1 MYSVHTPPTMR
12 LVPLL
17 VPLLATAVF
26 AAEAPPPAETLVAQQ
41 TYTFA
46 YTADGLT
53 GPGADFLRQQTASSQ
68 FVLFGEDH
76 MDHEIPIFAG
86 GVYSLL
92 REAHGFNHLVVEQDP
107 VAMEDA
113 LKPELRGDAEK
124 LAAHAKRYPSLFEF
138 DSDEDLTFVAQVA
151 RLENNADAIWGVEQ
165 TTGAAR
171 YLEELATLAPNP
183 AARQL
188 TETLLT
194 AARAADPGP
203 KYSVNWLGN
212 LQTPEALARLAAAF
226 QAAPDSRA
234 ARLLTGLAKSSEI
247 FGFYHRAEAGEYVG
261 LYNNTY
267 REVVL
272 KSNFLRRYQA
282 LRQAQGRPDSS
293 LPKAMFK
300 FGANHL
306 YHGKNPTQ
314 AFPIGNLAHELAI
327 ANGMEAYGLYVQP
340 LGPGYVSYKDLPA
353 WILPLLPVI
362 EPTVPTLINLREL
375 RRFQGVFREKTA
387 PNEVWLQRTLLHGYD
402 AIVLLPGSK
411 PSAKVLGGR

>member
-1 MYSVHTPPTMR
+1 MR

-17 VPLLATAVF
+17 VPLLATASF

-41 TYTFA
+41 TYVFT
-46 YTADGLT
+46 YTADGLR
-53 GPGADFLRQQTASSQ
+53 GPGADFLKAQTAGSQ

-76 MDHEIPIFAG
+76 MDHEVPIFAG
-86 GVYSLL
+86 AVYSLL

-107 VAMEDA
+107 VAIEDA
-113 LKPELRGDAEK
+113 LQPERRGDAEK
-124 LAAHAKRYPSLFEF
+124 IAAHAKRYPTLYEF
-138 DSDEDLTFVAQVA
+138 NSDEDLTFLAQVG

-165 TTGAAR
+165 ATGSAR
-171 YLEELATLAPNP
+171 YLEELVALAPNP
-183 AARQL
+183 AAREL
-188 TETLLT
+188 AETLL
-194 AARAADPGP
+194 AEARAADPGP
-203 KYSVNWLGN
+203 KYTVDWLAN
-212 LQTPEALARLAAAF
+212 LKTPDAVARLTAAF

-247 FGFYHRAEAGEYVG
+247 FGFYRRAEAGEYVG

-272 KSNFLRRYQA
+272 KANFLRRYHAA
-282 LRQAQGRPDSS
+282 LRQAQGGPAGGV

-327 ANGMEAYGLYVQP
+327 ANGLEAYGLYVQP

-353 WILPLLPVI
+353 WILPLLPPV
-362 EPTVPTLINLREL
+362 EPTVPTLVNLREL

-387 PNEVWLQRTLLHGYD
+387 PNEVWLQRVLLHGYD

-411 PSAKVLGGR
+411 PSASRMGGR

>member
-1 MYSVHTPPTMR
+1 
-12 LVPLL
+12 
-17 VPLLATAVF
+17 
-26 AAEAPPPAETLVAQQ
+26 
-41 TYTFA
+41 
-46 YTADGLT
+46 
-53 GPGADFLRQQTASSQ
+53 
-68 FVLFGEDH
+68 

-113 LKPELRGDAEK
+113 LKLELSGDAEK
-124 LAAHAKRYPSLFEF
+124 LAAHARRYPSLYEF

-151 RLENNADAIWGVEQ
+151 RLENNPDAIWGVEQ
-165 TTGAAR
+165 ATGAIR

-188 TETLLT
+188 TETLLA

-203 KYSVNWLGN
+203 QYSVNWLGN
-212 LQTPEALARLAAAF
+212 LQTPEALARLTEAF
-226 QAAPDSRA
+226 HAAPDSRA

-272 KSNFLRRYQA
+272 KSNFLRRYRA
-282 LRQAQGRPDSS
+282 AATGDIP
-293 LPKAMFK
+293 PKAMFK

-327 ANGMEAYGLYVQP
+327 ANGKEAYGLYVQP

-353 WILPLLPVI
+353 WMLPLLPTI

-375 RRFQGVFREKTA
+375 RRFQGLFREKTA

-402 AIVLLPGSK
+402 AIVLLPGSR
-411 PSAKVLGGR
+411 PSSKKLGGR

>member
-1 MYSVHTPPTMR
+1 MR
-12 LVPLL
+12 IVTLL
-17 VPLLATAVF
+17 VPLLATAAF

-41 TYTFA
+41 TYAFA
-46 YTADGLT
+46 YTSDGLS
-53 GPGADFLRQQTASSQ
+53 GPGADFLKAQTASSQ

-107 VAMEDA
+107 VAIEDA
-113 LKPELRGDAEK
+113 LQPERRGDAEK
-124 LAAHAKRYPSLFEF
+124 LAAHAKRYPSLYEF
-138 DSDEDLTFVAQVA
+138 DSDEDLAFVAQVA
-151 RLENNADAIWGVEQ
+151 RLENDADAIWGVEQ
-165 TTGAAR
+165 ATGAVR
-171 YLEELATLAPNP
+171 YLEELVTLAPNP
-183 AARQL
+183 AAGQL
-188 TETLLT
+188 AQTLLA
-194 AARAADPGP
+194 AARVADPGP

-212 LQTPEALARLAAAF
+212 SQTPEALTRLTEAF

-234 ARLLTGLAKSSEI
+234 ARLLAGLVKSSEI

-272 KSNFLRRYQA
+272 KSNFLRRYHA
-282 LRQAQGRPDSS
+282 TMAARNGA

-327 ANGMEAYGLYVQP
+327 ANGLEAYGLYVQP

-353 WILPLLPVI
+353 WLLPLLPAT
-362 EPTVPTLINLREL
+362 EPTVPTLVNLREL
-375 RRFQGVFREKTA
+375 RRYQGVFREKTA

-402 AIVLLPGSK
+402 AIVLLPGSR
-411 PSAKVLGGR
+411 PSTKQLGGRD

>member
-1 MYSVHTPPTMR
+1 MR
-12 LVPLL
+12 IPLL
-17 VPLLATAVF
+17 FLLSVAVSLF

-46 YTADGLT
+46 YTADGVT

-113 LKPELRGDAEK
+113 LKSELRGDAEK
-124 LAAHAKRYPSLFEF
+124 LAAHARRYPSLYEF
-138 DSDEDLTFVAQVA
+138 DSDEDLTFVAQVT
-151 RLENNADAIWGVEQ
+151 RLENNPDAIWGVEQ
-165 TTGAAR
+165 ATGAIR

-188 TETLLT
+188 TETLLA

-203 KYSVNWLGN
+203 QYSVNWLGN
-212 LQTPEALARLAAAF
+212 LQTPEALARLTEAF
-226 QAAPDSRA
+226 HAAPDSRA
-234 ARLLTGLAKSSEI
+234 ARLLTGLGKSSEI

-272 KSNFLRRYQA
+272 KSNFLRRYRA
-282 LRQAQGRPDSS
+282 AATGDIP
-293 LPKAMFK
+293 PKAMFK

-327 ANGMEAYGLYVQP
+327 ANGKEAYGLYVQP

-353 WILPLLPVI
+353 WMLPLLPTI

-375 RRFQGVFREKTA
+375 RRFQGLFREKTA

-402 AIVLLPGSK
+402 AIVLLPGSR
-411 PSAKVLGGR
+411 PSSKKLGGR